1 MIMIVIRTGNM
12 RVTVVAAA
20 VIVVVG
26 CIIATH
32 KIAIIAIII
41 IAVCALGRNSRLL
54 LASASRLPR
63 CGYTFA
69 AIFPSSRP
77 ILVIWVYV
85 VVVFEGREDWIQ
97 GQWLF
102 LVSN

>member
-20 VIVVVG
+20 VVVG

-41 IAVCALGRNSRLL
+41 IAICALGRNSRLL

-97 GQWLF
+97 GQRLF